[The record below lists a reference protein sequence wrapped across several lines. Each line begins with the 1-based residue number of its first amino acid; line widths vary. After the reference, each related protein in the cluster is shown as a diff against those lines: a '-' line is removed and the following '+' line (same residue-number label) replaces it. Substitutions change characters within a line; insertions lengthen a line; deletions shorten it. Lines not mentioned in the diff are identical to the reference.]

1 MPQWTYLYL
10 NFIVHPWVFL
20 SFCCCSVT
28 KSFLTLCDSMDCN
41 TQAPLSSTIS
51 LSLLKFRSTESF
63 MLSNHLIVC
72 CPLLPLSS
80 NFPSI
85 RVFSNESAHLIRWPK
100 YWSFSFRISP
110 CNEYSGLISFGFDWF
125 DLLSVQGTLR
135 SLLQHRSLKTSTLQC
150 SAIFMVQLSHP
161 YMTTGKTMDLTM
173 QTFVGK
179 EISLLFDTLS
189 RFAIAFL
196 PIKQPFKPFD
206 VFHVVLEKTLES
218 SLDNKDTKPVHP
230 KGNQPWI
237 CIGKTDAETQAP
249 IVWPPDPKSRL
260 IGKDPHARK
269 GWRQEEKGVTEDE
282 MVVWHHRFSEHEL
295 E

>member
-1 MPQWTYLYL
+1 M
-10 NFIVHPWVFL
+10 
-20 SFCCCSVT
+20 
-28 KSFLTLCDSMDCN
+28 K
-41 TQAPLSSTIS
+41 
-51 LSLLKFRSTESF
+51 
-63 MLSNHLIVC
+63 
-72 CPLLPLSS
+72 LPLHIS
-80 NFPSI
+80 
-85 RVFSNESAHLIRWPK
+85 WPK
-100 YWSFSFRISP
+100 YCSFSFRISP

-230 KGNQPWI
+230 KGNQP
-237 CIGKTDAETQAP
+237 
-249 IVWPPDPKSRL
+249 
-260 IGKDPHARK
+260 
-269 GWRQEEKGVTEDE
+269 
-282 MVVWHHRFSEHEL
+282 
-295 E
+295 